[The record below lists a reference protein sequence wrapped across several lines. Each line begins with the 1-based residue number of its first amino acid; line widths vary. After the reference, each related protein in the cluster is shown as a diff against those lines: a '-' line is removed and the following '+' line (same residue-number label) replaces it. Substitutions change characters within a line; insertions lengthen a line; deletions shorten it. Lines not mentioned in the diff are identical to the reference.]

1 MQGVERKTSRT
12 PRLARWMYLAL
23 ALMLLAGA
31 AGAYLLL
38 AREEPQPAMTDA
50 ITYGELFVHEEK
62 DVQRVALTLRS
73 GESWAMARQADGTF
87 LLEGERDWRVS
98 DAKAAQLLR
107 LTAVISYDDVLT
119 EDAAAYAEHMADFGL
134 VQPLV
139 VTVDYAD
146 GQQVTM
152 RIGASSGMTDETWY
166 YMTVDGDPRLFAV
179 DKGTAEGLSVERAL
193 LHPVTQPTLHKSRMA
208 EITFYGSAG
217 DVLAAWTLQGAI
229 TDSDAAGSWM
239 MTAPYRYPV
248 DAEAMDALRSNLANI
263 RLGAYE
269 GQATPDNLTR
279 CGLDDPQFVLTV
291 RQAAGTTNV
300 TGADGSISPVD
311 WPESTFTLSVGGAK
325 NDNVYYVQ
333 VEDSIYLTS
342 RFSMATFMD
351 MEPLTTISRYPVMV
365 ASTQLDSFT
374 VETAAGT
381 EDYRITREPRVA
393 ENNALLTDEEGNT
406 VYDVTCTRNGE
417 SVPWDAFEAAYLRLE
432 TVRVSG
438 ILPDG
443 WQVVEPAHTIFT
455 LRTTAGTEHTIALAP
470 FDALHDAVIVD
481 GCALFYLI
489 RGGMSFGME

>member
-1 MQGVERKTSRT
+1 M
-12 PRLARWMYLAL
+12 ARWIYLVLAL
-23 ALMLLAGA
+23 VLLAGA

-38 AREEPQPAMTDA
+38 QREEEPLPEMEDA

-73 GESWAMARQADGTF
+73 GESWAMARQVDGTF
-87 LLEGERDWRVS
+87 LLEGETDWRVS
-98 DAKAAQLLR
+98 DARAAQLLR
-107 LTAVISYDDVLT
+107 LTAVISYDDILT
-119 EDAAAYAEHMADFGL
+119 GDASAYAEHMADFGL

-152 RIGASSGMTDETWY
+152 RIGAASGMTDETWY
-166 YMTVDGDPRLFAV
+166 YMTVDGDPHLFAV

-193 LHPVTQPTLHKSRMA
+193 LHPVTQPTLHKARMA
-208 EITFYGSAG
+208 EITFADGAG
-217 DVLAAWTLQGAI
+217 NLLAAWTLQGEI
-229 TDSDAAGSWM
+229 TDSDAAGSWL

-269 GQATPDNLTR
+269 GQATAENLSR
-279 CGLDDPQFVLTV
+279 CGFDAPQFVLTV

-311 WPESTFTLSVGGAK
+311 WPESTFTLTVGGAK

-333 VEDSIYLTS
+333 VEDGIYLTS

-351 MEPLTTISRYPVMV
+351 MAPLATVSRYPVMV
-365 ASTQLDSFT
+365 ASTQLDSFI
-374 VETAAGT
+374 VDTAAGRD
-381 EDYRITREPRVA
+381 DYRITREPCVA
-393 ENNALLTDEEGNT
+393 ANNTLLTDEEGNT

-438 ILPDG
+438 ILPEG
-443 WQVVEPAHTIFT
+443 WQMTEPAHTTYT
-455 LRTTAGTEHTIALAP
+455 LRTTVGAAHTIALAP

-489 RGGMSFGME
+489 RGGMTFGME